1 MSDLLAQDA
10 IVQAPDAPALEAQL
24 LQLLSSTDERK
35 ALGERATCAVQKR
48 VGATPRIV
56 RDILNHL

>member
-1 MSDLLAQDA
+1 
-10 IVQAPDAPALEAQL
+10 
-24 LQLLSSTDERK
+24 
-35 ALGERATCAVQKR
+35 LGERATRAVQKR